1 MIKPYFQGFK
11 DVILSE
17 IRSATQSIK
26 IAVAWFTDA
35 DVFNLLIKKRQ
46 EGISVM
52 LVLSDDHLNFNQAYS
67 LDFERFRSSGCILVV
82 QERSFMHHKFCIIDE
97 TVLLMGSVNYTKNGF
112 FKNKESF
119 FKITEEPS
127 TIQDFLSEFDSLTG
141 GVIIESG
148 IIVSPEKQRLIIEVT
163 LLTNQLTWLEIAV
176 SDAEKLILDYEIIYR
191 NRFINIIERTLFLK
205 RELARRQAL
214 MTQKIEEREAE
225 VQAEENWQQF
235 KDASENVAEQAVK
248 LTDVELQKE
257 LKQLYRDGVKL
268 CHPDNPQV
276 ADKVRANAIFDALK
290 KSYESNN
297 LDRVT
302 EIVADLKA
310 GIAFSTDFKEVSL
323 ENLAQLID
331 RINKKCGSLTEK
343 LESITK
349 DKRYKIMLGE
359 KSDAEDHFQREEKL
373 LKLIEEQLRNQVTV

>member
-1 MIKPYFQGFK
+1 
-11 DVILSE
+11 
-17 IRSATQSIK
+17 
-26 IAVAWFTDA
+26 
-35 DVFNLLIKKRQ
+35 
-46 EGISVM
+46 
-52 LVLSDDHLNFNQAYS
+52 
-67 LDFERFRSSGCILVV
+67 VV

-127 TIQDFLSEFDSLTG
+127 TIQDFLSEFESLTG
-141 GVIIESG
+141 VVIIESS

-176 SDAEKLILDYEIIYR
+176 SDAEKLLLDYEIIYR

-331 RINKKCGSLTEK
+331 RINKKCESLTEK